1 MKYLEKQKL
10 LTYTQIMKQSKVVL
24 KHAIKIKSLKF

>member
-10 LTYTQIMKQSKVVL
+10 LTYTQIMKRAKVVL
-24 KHAIKIKSLKF
+24 KHAIKTQSLKF